1 MLNIWY
7 AVRGLVA
14 GAVAII
20 TCPCHLPITL
30 PLVISLTVGT
40 AFGAW
45 LAAPRDALLVGVMA
59 TAVFSGAMVLAFK
72 WVGEA
77 QTPNSQTRLLKEIYP
92 SPACASCQETPEA
105 ATEQP
110 LRPSI
115 RADLL

>member
-1 MLNIWY
+1 MLKIGY
-7 AVRGLVA
+7 AVRTLVA
-14 GAVAII
+14 GALAII

-30 PLVISLTVGT
+30 PLVISLTAGT
-40 AFGAW
+40 AFSAW
-45 LAAPRDALLVGVMA
+45 LAAPRNTLLVGVIA
-59 TAVFSGAMVLAFK
+59 TIVFSAAMVLVFR

-77 QTPNSQTRLLKEIYP
+77 ETADSQTRLLRAIYP
-92 SPACASCQETPEA
+92 STACASCQETPEE